1 MWCPKSQ
8 AKKDTKSEPKSIV
21 GSHHHLKRKL
31 QEDGNSDVKAKKKQ
45 HKDTMALSKEV
56 SSVQGLQ
63 PLTTSQADDILHTT
77 PTTNTVTMPVEDLK
91 DLLDFVR

>member
-1 MWCPKSQ
+1 
-8 AKKDTKSEPKSIV
+8 
-21 GSHHHLKRKL
+21 
-31 QEDGNSDVKAKKKQ
+31 
-45 HKDTMALSKEV
+45 MALSKEV

-77 PTTNTVTMPVEDLK
+77 PTANTITLPVEDFK